1 LAAPSSGAPQM
12 DSDVILV
19 IVVATALAFDF
30 TNGFHDTANVVAT
43 SISTRAMAPR
53 IAVGYAAVLNFAGA
67 FLSLEVAATI
77 ASGIVEADLITPL
90 IVFGGLIG
98 AIAWNLI
105 TWYFGLP
112 SSSSHALIGGVVGA
126 AFVAAGPEAIIGEGL
141 LGKVAIPAIVAPTLA
156 FAVAGLSILLV
167 YRMVGRLHPG
177 PVTRGFRIGQVI
189 SGGLLALAHGTNDAQ
204 KTMGV
209 ITLAL
214 IASGELG
221 AGAEPP
227 FWVIVSAATAIALG
241 TYMGGWRIIKTMGSR
256 IIKMDPAQGFA
267 AQGSGAAVIL
277 AATHV
282 GFPLST
288 THTISGAVMGAGAA
302 KRLSAV
308 RWGVAG
314 NIVIA
319 WILTLPA
326 AAAIGGLTYGV
337 TRIFGTGAAGP
348 IVVSA
353 ALLAVI
359 GWTFARRVRQ
369 GSPLTAEG

>member
-1 LAAPSSGAPQM
+1 M
-12 DSDVILV
+12 ESDLILI

-53 IAVGYAAVLNFAGA
+53 LAVGYAAVLNFIGA
-67 FLSLEVAATI
+67 FISLEVAATI
-77 ASGIVEADLITPL
+77 AKGIVEADLITPL

-98 AIAWNLI
+98 AITWNLI

-112 SSSSHALIGGVVGA
+112 SSSSHALIGGVVGS
-126 AFVAAGPEAIIGEGL
+126 AFVAQGSEAVLSDGL
-141 LGKVAIPAIVAPTLA
+141 IGKVAVPALVAPTLA
-156 FAVAGLSILLV
+156 FVVAGLAILV
-167 YRMVGRLHPG
+167 IYRILGRQRPG
-177 PVTRGFRIGQVI
+177 PVTNGFKLGQIV

-204 KTMGV
+204 KTMGI

-214 IASGELG
+214 VANGTLG
-221 AGAEPP
+221 SDAETP
-227 FWVIVSAATAIALG
+227 FWVVVSAATAIALG

-256 IIKMDPAQGFA
+256 IIKMDTAQGFA
-267 AQGSGAAVIL
+267 AQASGAAVIL
-277 AATHV
+277 ASSHG

-302 KRLSAV
+302 KRVSAV

-314 NIVIA
+314 NIVMA

-326 AAAIGGLTYGV
+326 AAAIGGATYGF
-337 TRIFGTGAAGP
+337 TRIFGTGATGP
-348 IVVSA
+348 VVVSVLILVAMA
-353 ALLAVI
+353 AA
-359 GWTFARRVRQ
+359 FATRVRR
-369 GSPLTAEG
+369 GSVITAAEA